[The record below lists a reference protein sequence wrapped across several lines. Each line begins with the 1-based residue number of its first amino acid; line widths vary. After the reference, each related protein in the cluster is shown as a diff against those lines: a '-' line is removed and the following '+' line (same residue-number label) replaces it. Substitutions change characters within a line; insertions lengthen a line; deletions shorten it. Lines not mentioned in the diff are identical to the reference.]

1 MTSFKPSFY
10 LQQSINDQF
19 PLSSEVRHILRHWY
33 GAATQLQR
41 IKTGTTDVCIFHF
54 INIRQFATHLVQRI
68 ITCTIDVCIF
78 HFSVRQS
85 SSPVGLSFDSMRF
98 ISCVRY
104 MQCFVSSISTAL
116 LVLLV

>member
-1 MTSFKPSFY
+1 MVTSFKPSFY

-41 IKTGTTDVCIFHF
+41 IKRGSTDVCIFHFIVRQFATQLVQRIKTGTTDVCIFHF
-54 INIRQFATHLVQRI
+54 I
-68 ITCTIDVCIF
+68 
-78 HFSVRQS
+78 VRQS